1 MQDRESM
8 SINLCS
14 YDKFYAMSLDRKY
27 DLHLHEKYD
36 DPKPCL
42 LDSNKPFPSLH
53 MIHVLGD
60 PDMIDKIWPNV
71 EQMCKKHGAT
81 LARNLPTDIAITHPN
96 ATKGYAVQEI
106 CKLKKLD
113 IGKHVCA
120 IGDSG
125 NDVSMVSVARLGVAM
140 GNARKELKDVAD
152 FVTSRND
159 DRKEPGVAYVLNM
172 IARRDI
178 VVYEVN
184 IEAMRLLRNMIGSYL
199 T

>member
-1 MQDRESM
+1 MLYVVLEYFHTLTHI
-8 SINLCS
+8 SIDS
-14 YDKFYAMSLDRKY
+14 YYKEHILSASIQTRILRT
-27 DLHLHEKYD
+27 
-36 DPKPCL
+36 
-42 LDSNKPFPSLH
+42 
-53 MIHVLGD
+53 
-60 PDMIDKIWPNV
+60 
-71 EQMCKKHGAT
+71 Q
-81 LARNLPTDIAITHPN
+81 
-96 ATKGYAVQEI
+96 VQEI

-140 GNARKELKDVAD
+140 GNARNELKNVAD

-172 IARRDI
+172 IARRDV

-184 IEAMRLLRNMIGSYL
+184 IEVDEEIAQKYV
-199 T
+199 